1 MTLGGT
7 VDLSAQSS
15 PSGREPTGGR
25 TEVLTA
31 VLPFRSTRDMSDPP
45 RLKPI
50 WLVTLTALASCALAC
65 SEPRPARQ
73 AGSGN
78 TSPPTACRAGRAV
91 GLVFVG
97 AQVQQAARELRSA
110 ILAKGVA
117 ADVLEKPGKL
127 IVLYRGPSDEHR
139 ELAQRARAVGLEFTI
154 EGFVD
159 VDAVCGLHW
168 QLAPDTERP

>member
-7 VDLSAQSS
+7 VDLSVQSS
-15 PSGREPTGGR
+15 PSGREPTVGR
-25 TEVLTA
+25 TEALTA
-31 VLPFRSTRDMSDPP
+31 VLPFRSTRDMRDPP
-45 RLKPI
+45 RLRPI
-50 WLVTLTALASCALAC
+50 WLVTLTVLAGCALAC
-65 SEPRPARQ
+65 SGPWPARQ

-78 TSPPTACRAGRAV
+78 TSTPTACRAGRAV

-97 AQVQQAARELRSA
+97 AQVQQAARELRSV
-110 ILAKGVA
+110 IFAKGVA

-127 IVLYRGPSDEHR
+127 LVLYRGPADDHR
-139 ELAQRARAVGLEFTI
+139 ELVQRARALGLEFTI

-168 QLAPDTERP
+168 QLAPDTEPP